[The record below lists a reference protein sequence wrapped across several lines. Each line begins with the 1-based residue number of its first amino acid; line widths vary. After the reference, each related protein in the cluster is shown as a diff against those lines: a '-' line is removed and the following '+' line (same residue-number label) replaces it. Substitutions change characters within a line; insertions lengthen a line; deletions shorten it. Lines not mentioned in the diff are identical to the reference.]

1 MTKPTPTS
9 AVARLS
15 SIALPNWSTMRPPK
29 NEPRAMITW
38 NIATNSGMPRS
49 TSLGAT
55 TNIQMLAQA
64 GKAPKAK
71 PQSAISMAAPVRLV
85 AK

>member
-1 MTKPTPTS
+1 
-9 AVARLS
+9 
-15 SIALPNWSTMRPPK
+15 
-29 NEPRAMITW
+29 MITW
-38 NIATNSGMPRS
+38 NMATNSGIPRS

-55 TNIQMLAQA
+55 TNIQMLAHA

-71 PQSAISMAAPVRLV
+71 PHSAINITAPVMPV